1 MKKLSPIFIVILSY
15 IFFII
20 SFTIIAIDVV
30 FPNIKMSAAFGHS
43 LWIIIITSI
52 IVIVGTIKFLN
63 EPVMK
68 LKKNSNVKMAIFGLN
83 ITYFFISNI
92 VLIVCAFMFMLGML
106 ASAFWH
112 SKNQLELGF
121 ESSSLVSGE
130 LYIGDIVNDTDIEIT
145 FNGKVNLDDVSYL
158 KFNTTD
164 VKLLKINGNEIEV
177 SDNYIEIKDYTGIC
191 DYEFDGYFHVGYKT
205 IEGYRGFEITN
216 PYNKTASVKLSSNYI
231 TNVSD
236 SIYDSFFLVAD
247 KGTPYKYRYSNFEM
261 TIRWIMF
268 IEYLINAPIFTYF
281 GFYYSINS
289 IKEYRND
296 EVKVK
301 N

>member
-1 MKKLSPIFIVILSY
+1 MVKKV
-15 IFFII
+15 
-20 SFTIIAIDVV
+20 A
-30 FPNIKMSAAFGHS
+30 
-43 LWIIIITSI
+43 IITN
-52 IVIVGTIKFLN
+52 GGDA
-63 EPVMK
+63 P
-68 LKKNSNVKMAIFGLN
+68 GLN
-83 ITYFFISNI
+83 AVIRAI
-92 VLIVCAFMFMLGML
+92 VKTAENNG
-106 ASAFWH
+106 
-112 SKNQLELGF
+112 
-121 ESSSLVSGE
+121 
-130 LYIGDIVNDTDIEIT
+130 IEC
-145 FNGKVNLDDVSYL
+145 Y
-158 KFNTTD
+158 
-164 VKLLKINGNEIEV
+164 
-177 SDNYIEIKDYTGIC
+177 
-191 DYEFDGYFHVGYKT
+191 GY